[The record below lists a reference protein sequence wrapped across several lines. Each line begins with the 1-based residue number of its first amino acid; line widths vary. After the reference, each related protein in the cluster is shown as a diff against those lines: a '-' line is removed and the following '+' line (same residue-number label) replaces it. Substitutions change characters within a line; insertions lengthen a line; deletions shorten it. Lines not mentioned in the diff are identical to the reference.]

1 MKIAAVTNNGN
12 TISAHFGRARSIVVV
27 TVEQG
32 QIVQR
37 EQRDRSEQDDAR
49 QSALAH
55 GQQGGIDQHDLL
67 INLMRDCDA
76 VLARGMGMGM
86 HQRLQQAGIRPVL
99 TDMANIDEAV
109 TAFVSGHLEE
119 HPERVH

>member
-32 QIVQR
+32 HIVQR

-49 QSALAH
+49 QSE
-55 GQQGGIDQHDLL
+55 QQGSIDQHDLL

-109 TAFVSGHLEE
+109 TAFVAGHLEE